1 MATVH
6 PPPDQKIKEALEA
19 RDALAAALTAAGV
32 QLPAMDVRTPW
43 LGELDSEGK
52 EVAREAGD
60 RGGNGGGGRRPR
72 YALVQ
77 LGVCSAPVA
86 HALASVIARGAAR

>member
-1 MATVH
+1 MAIAQ
-6 PPPDQKIKEALEA
+6 PSPKQKIREALEA

-43 LGELDSEGK
+43 LGDLDGDGEG
-52 EVAREAGD
+52 AGSGD
-60 RGGNGGGGRRPR
+60 GEGGRRAR

-86 HALASVIARGAAR
+86 HALAEVIARGAAR